1 MTNRSLKSLEFD
13 NAEDDL
19 RHLGL
24 SYVDEKALLVEG
36 ATDVSILSLLLE
48 DQNIKIQELSE
59 CHAIIKTYEG
69 LQRIASYVQDKRIV
83 FIIDRDTRDDT
94 DIERIKNENPDY
106 FNKYF
111 IVLQKQEIENR
122 VWFTMETREQE
133 VITAPSTLRG
143 CLRHGIAMPAT
154 VVNHI
159 VPHRGDQ
166 KFFWDRSN

>member
-59 CHAIIKTYEG
+59 CHAIIKTY
-69 LQRIASYVQDKRIV
+69 R
-83 FIIDRDTRDDT
+83 
-94 DIERIKNENPDY
+94 
-106 FNKYF
+106 
-111 IVLQKQEIENR
+111 KQGG
-122 VWFTMETREQE
+122 F
-133 VITAPSTLRG
+133 
-143 CLRHGIAMPAT
+143 
-154 VVNHI
+154 
-159 VPHRGDQ
+159 
-166 KFFWDRSN
+166 